1 MKQQLTDLTEFLN
14 AGGVVHQLP
23 RGYSGYENKADKKY
37 TNTIIYT
44 GKSKQEVKQ
53 DKSRTARSEAL
64 AKGLHTYTGMIC
76 TRCRTH
82 ERYVITRKCVKCM
95 EIRKIECKKAQEMR
109 LNKQKSYLTSFSF
122 SYGDIS
128 KISRESKV
136 ARNIIHLAMTTQP
149 MSDDAFNRV
158 KAAVKVVCQ

>member
-14 AGGVVHQLP
+14 AGGVVNQLP

-37 TNTIIYT
+37 TNTVIYN
-44 GKSKQEVKQ
+44 QVAKQ

-82 ERYVITRKCVKCM
+82 ERYIITRKCVKCM
-95 EIRKIECKKAQEMR
+95 AKRSEDAKKKQAER
-109 LNKQKSYLTSFSF
+109 LNKQKAYFESLDLN
-122 SYGDIS
+122 YGDIS

-158 KAAVKVVCQ
+158 KSAIKVVCK